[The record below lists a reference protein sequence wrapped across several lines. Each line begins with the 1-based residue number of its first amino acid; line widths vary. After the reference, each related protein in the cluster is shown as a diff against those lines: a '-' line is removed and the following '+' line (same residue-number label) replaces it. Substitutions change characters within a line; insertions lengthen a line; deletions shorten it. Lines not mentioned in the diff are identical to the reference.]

1 MIEPLINLNRDMKN
15 RNRAIDEKIERYHR
29 SSSKGWSKR
38 TKLNSRSILYQ
49 FHLWAKAN
57 KTQIRYITDSE
68 LKNFC
73 RELAESSRKNYLI
86 KARRYV
92 RWLGGEKL
100 KYLPST
106 HWLGWPRCKPNPVE
120 LEKFLKYSAGR
131 KNEKTLEKYE
141 SSLRRFH
148 TWLELHGLTISCA
161 DERHLLDFSRA
172 LFENGCT
179 SYNGEKN
186 IQQLRVYLH
195 WLHTRGVLKLSDPS
209 SCQRERKGSHPL
221 LVKLPPHTADF
232 LNMVKTYLKIRTVQ
246 NYQTMLKRFHI
257 YLNRE
262 KIPLIRL
269 NRKHMEGWL
278 IHLEQESLGATF
290 RRSLLTR
297 TKIYL
302 CWLHEHGKITAEPD
316 SLLKRGDLPKR
327 PQYLPKPLR
336 PEDDLKLQT
345 TLKSRSEMH
354 CKALLLMRWTGLR
367 IGELTDLPYSCV
379 WTDHAGHHFL
389 KVPLGKLNNER
400 MVPINEE
407 TFELIKTL
415 QQKACEFYKN
425 RRQPMLLLRHGPSGS
440 NIRNDLR
447 LSLHWLCR
455 EIGIKD
461 RVNSHRLRHSYAT
474 SLLNGGMS
482 LVGVMKL
489 LGHHSMQMTLIY
501 AAVSPETIR
510 NEYLS
515 AIEKIE
521 DRCHLQAAIEAIA
534 AERSPTIDN
543 TFSDL
548 IRLIQSSSQ
557 NGGSDNESKK
567 ALIKRLRRLK
577 SETAELL

>member
-1 MIEPLINLNRDMKN
+1 MKN
-15 RNRAIDEKIERYHR
+15 RNRAIDEKIEKYHR
-29 SSSKGWSKR
+29 SSSKGWGKW

-57 KTQIRYITDSE
+57 KIQIRYITDSD
-68 LKNFC
+68 LKKFGC
-73 RELAESSRKNYLI
+73 ELAEDSRKNYLI

-100 KYLPST
+100 KYTRST
-106 HWLGWPRCKPNPVE
+106 HWLGWSRGKPNPHE

-131 KNEKTLEKYE
+131 KNKKTLEKYE

-148 TWLELHGLTISCA
+148 TWLEQKGVAICRA
-161 DERHLLDFSRA
+161 DESHLLDFSRA
-172 LFENGCT
+172 LYENGCQ

-186 IQQLRVYLH
+186 IQQLRVYLY
-195 WLHTRGVLKLSDPS
+195 WLHANGVVKLSDPS
-209 SCQRERKGSHPL
+209 SCRRERKSSDPL
-221 LVKLPPHTADF
+221 PVKLPAYTVDF
-232 LNMVKTYLKIRTVQ
+232 LNMMTTYLKIRTVQ
-246 NYQTMLKRFHI
+246 NYQTTLKRFHI

-262 KIPLIRL
+262 GIPLIRL
-269 NRKHMEGWL
+269 KRKHMEGWL
-278 IHLEQESLGATF
+278 IYLEQESLGATW
-290 RRSLLTR
+290 RRSLLIR

-302 CWLHEHGKITAEPD
+302 YWLHEHGKITAEPD

-336 PEDDLKLQT
+336 PEDDLKLQS

-367 IGELTDLPYSCV
+367 IGELTDLPYNCV
-379 WTDHAGHHFL
+379 WTDHADRHFL

-400 MVPINEE
+400 MVPINDE

-415 QQKACEFYKN
+415 QKKACAFYKTK
-425 RRQPMLLLRHGPSGS
+425 RQPTLLLRHGPSGS
-440 NIRNDLR
+440 NVRSDLR

-461 RVNSHRLRHSYAT
+461 RVNSHRLRHTYAT

-501 AAVSPETIR
+501 AAVSPETVR
-510 NEYLS
+510 NEYLA

-521 DRCHLQAAIEAIA
+521 DRCHLQAAIETIA
-534 AERSPTIDN
+534 AEHRPTINN

-548 IRLIQSSSQ
+548 IRLIQSSAQ
-557 NGGSDNESKK
+557 RDGGPDNESKK
-567 ALIKRLRRLK
+567 ALIKRLRHLK
-577 SETAELL
+577 DETAKIL